1 MKIFINAAQ
10 ALSPHN
16 TFLSDNLPAEV
27 TTIHSVMKFLPP
39 DFKLYFNPLQRR
51 RMSNLVKASSV
62 CSSECMHESGIHKPD
77 AIIVAS
83 SLGSV
88 EESEKFLNK
97 LIDENAEFLTPTNFI
112 QSNHNSLGA
121 QIALNLGCNNYNVV
135 YSHKTA
141 SFESALIDAC
151 MLIED
156 GEAGHVLV
164 GGIDEITNEN
174 YELKKSIGLWKE
186 EPFTNLDVL
195 NSSSPGSIPGEGVAF
210 FVLSSGPSVN
220 SYASIHGAA
229 LYPFSDS
236 PDEVLGKLYAFLSA
250 SGSGPELIDLVLT
263 GNNGDRDSDAFTVS
277 VLNAGFQDSI
287 HGIYKHLSG
296 EYDTAASF
304 GLWFASRIMRESK
317 IPDYARLNQVE
328 REISQI
334 VIYHHDGFRNHS
346 FILLKKYQGK
356 QDR

>member
-1 MKIFINAAQ
+1 MKIYITATQ
-10 ALSPHN
+10 ALSPHD
-16 TFLSDNLPAEV
+16 TFLSEKLPEKV
-27 TTIHSVMKFLPP
+27 ETIQGVMKFRLP

-62 CSSECMHESGIHKPD
+62 CSLECMNESGIEKPD

-156 GEAGHVLV
+156 GDARHVLV
-164 GGIDEITNEN
+164 GGIDEITTEN

-195 NSSSPGSIPGEGVAF
+195 NSLSPGSIPGEGVAF
-210 FVLSSGPSVN
+210 FVLSSEPAVN
-220 SYASIHGAA
+220 SYASICGAA

-236 PDEVLGKLYAFLSA
+236 PEEVLGKLHAFLSA
-250 SGSGPELIDLVLT
+250 SGTGPEQIDLVMT
-263 GNNGDRDSDAFTVS
+263 GNNGDMDSDAFTAS
-277 VLNAGFQDSI
+277 VLNAGFQKSI

-296 EYDTAASF
+296 EFDTAASF
-304 GLWFASRIMRESK
+304 GLWFASRIMREGK
-317 IPDYARLNQVE
+317 IPGYARLNQVE
-328 REISQI
+328 REIRQI
-334 VIYHHDGFRNHS
+334 MIYHHDGFRNHS
-346 FILLKKYQGK
+346 FILLEKFNN
-356 QDR
+356 

>member
-1 MKIFINAAQ
+1 MKVYISAAQ
-10 ALSPHN
+10 AFSPHD
-16 TFLSDNLPAEV
+16 TFLSEKLPGEV
-27 TTIHSVMKFLPP
+27 EVMQGVMKFRLP
-39 DFKLYFNPLQRR
+39 DFRLYFNPLQRR
-51 RMSNLVKASSV
+51 RMSNLVKVSSI
-62 CSSECMHESGIHKPD
+62 CSLECMNESGIKKPD

-121 QIALNLGCNNYNVV
+121 QIALNLECNNYNVV

-174 YELKKSIGLWKE
+174 YELKKSIGLWKS
-186 EPFTNLDVL
+186 EPFTNLDIL
-195 NSSSPGSIPGEGVAF
+195 NSKSPGSIPGEGVAF
-210 FVLSSGPSVN
+210 FVLSSVEAEQ
-220 SYASIHGAA
+220 SYARIDGVS
-229 LYPFSDS
+229 LYPYSDS
-236 PDEVLGKLYAFLSA
+236 QDEVLEKMLAFLSD
-250 SGSGPELIDLVLT
+250 SGSGPEQIDLVLT
-263 GNNGDRDSDAFTVS
+263 GNNGDRDSDAFTIEL
-277 VLNAGFQDSI
+277 LNSGFRQSI

-304 GLWFASRIMRESK
+304 GLWFAARIMREGK
-317 IPDYARLNQVE
+317 IPGYARLNPVE
-328 REISQI
+328 REIGQI
-334 VIYHHDGFRNHS
+334 LIYHHDGFRNHS
-346 FILLKKYQGK
+346 FMLLQKCQSKAA
-356 QDR
+356 R